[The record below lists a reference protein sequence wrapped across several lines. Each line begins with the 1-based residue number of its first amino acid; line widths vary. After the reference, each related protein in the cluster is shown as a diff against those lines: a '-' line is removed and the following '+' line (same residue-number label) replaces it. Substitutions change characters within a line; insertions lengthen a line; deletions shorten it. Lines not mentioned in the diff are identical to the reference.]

1 MVRGD
6 NVSVCFTQRYHG
18 SFKVVELQT
27 QNFIIRM
34 SYRYVLYNST
44 NNAEKQSLSL
54 Q

>member
-27 QNFIIRM
+27 QNFIIFI
-34 SYRYVLYNST
+34 VVPVCLI
-44 NNAEKQSLSL
+44 
-54 Q
+54 